1 MITVYKKTAL
11 GLDQIDEVAPGTWI
25 HLVDPTRAEVE
36 QLLSVIDDIPE
47 DFVIAALDEDERAR
61 TDREDGV
68 LLIIL
73 RVPFFFGQD
82 EDLPYGTVPF
92 GIIMTNAY
100 LVTVCKFHTGIAED
114 LLGYRIKGL
123 STAKHVRLILHI
135 LQVTAQKYLAYLRH
149 IDAAIEA
156 VEERLQRS
164 LRNEEVLQLLR
175 YQNCL
180 VYFTTGLKSNQL
192 VMQRLQKTQL
202 FSRFEEDE
210 ELLEDVLIEN
220 SQALEMTQISENILG
235 QDMDAFASIIS
246 NNLNVVMKFLA
257 SVTIIVSVPT
267 LLASIY
273 GMNVDLPFQNSPY
286 AFAVIMGVGLLLA
299 VVVLWV
305 FWRRDWL

>member
-1 MITVYKKTAL
+1 MITVYKKTEL
-11 GLDQIDEVAPGTWI
+11 GLGQVDEITPGTWI

-36 QLLSVIDDIPE
+36 QLLAVIDIPE

-68 LLIIL
+68 TLIIL
-73 RVPFFFGQD
+73 RVPYFFGQD

-92 GIIMTNAY
+92 GIIMTNGY

-135 LQVTAQKYLAYLRH
+135 LLVTAQKYLAYLRH

-192 VMQRLQKTQL
+192 VMQRLQKSQL

-257 SVTIIVSVPT
+257 SATIIVSVPT
-267 LLASIY
+267 LVASIY
-273 GMNVDLPFQNSPY
+273 GMNIDLPFQGSPY
-286 AFAVIMGVGLLLA
+286 AFLVVMGVAVLLA
-299 VVVLWV
+299 AAILWV

>member
-1 MITVYKKTAL
+1 MITVYKKTEL
-11 GLDQIDEVAPGTWI
+11 GLSQVDEITPGTWI

-36 QLLSVIDDIPE
+36 QLLAVIDIPE

-68 LLIIL
+68 TLIIL
-73 RVPFFFGQD
+73 RVPYFFGQD

-92 GIIMTNAY
+92 GIIMTNGY

-135 LQVTAQKYLAYLRH
+135 LLVTAQKYLAYLRH

-192 VMQRLQKTQL
+192 VMQRLQKSQL

-257 SVTIIVSVPT
+257 SATILVSVPT
-267 LLASIY
+267 LAASIY
-273 GMNVDLPFQNSPY
+273 GMNVALPLQGSPY
-286 AFAVIMGVGLLLA
+286 AFVVVMGVALLVA
-299 VVVLWV
+299 VAMLWV

>member
-1 MITVYKKTAL
+1 MITVYKKTDL
-11 GLDQIDEVAPGTWI
+11 GLDQVDEVAPGTWI
-25 HLVDPTRAEVE
+25 HLIDPTRAEVE
-36 QLLSVIDDIPE
+36 QLLTVIDIPE

-68 LLIIL
+68 TLIIL
-73 RVPFFFGQD
+73 RVPYFFGQD

-92 GIIMTNAY
+92 GIIMTNGY

-135 LQVTAQKYLAYLRH
+135 LLVTAQKYLAYLRH

-192 VMQRLQKTQL
+192 VMQRLQKSQL

-257 SVTIIVSVPT
+257 SATIIVSVPT

-273 GMNVDLPFQNSPY
+273 GMNVDLPFQGSPY
-286 AFAVIMGVGLLLA
+286 AFFVVMGVAALLA
-299 VVVLWV
+299 AGMLWV

>member
-1 MITVYKKTAL
+1 MVTVYKKSDL
-11 GLDQIDEVAPGTWI
+11 GLEQIDEVMPGTWI
-25 HLVDPTRAEVE
+25 HLVDPTREEIE
-36 QLLSVIDDIPE
+36 QLLPVIEAPE
-47 DFVIAALDEDERAR
+47 DFVMAALDEDERAR

-68 LLIIL
+68 TLIIL
-73 RVPFFFGQD
+73 RVPYFFGQD
-82 EDLPYGTVPF
+82 DDLPYGTVPL
-92 GIIMTNAY
+92 GIILAPGY
-100 LVTVCKFHTGIAED
+100 LVTVCKFHTGIADD

-156 VEERLQRS
+156 VEAKLQRS
-164 LRNEEVLQLLR
+164 LRNEEVLQMLK

-192 VMQRLQKTQL
+192 VMQRLQKSQL

-210 ELLEDVLIEN
+210 DLLEDVLIEN

-246 NNLNVVMKFLA
+246 NNLNEVMKFLA
-257 SVTIIVSVPT
+257 SVTIIVSLPT
-267 LLASIY
+267 LVASIY
-273 GMNVDLPFQNSPY
+273 GMNVSLPFQSSPM
-286 AFAVIMGVGLLLA
+286 AFAIVMGVALA
-299 VVVLWV
+299 LALGITWV
-305 FWRRDWL
+305 FWRRNWL

>member
-1 MITVYKKTAL
+1 MITVYKKTEL
-11 GLDQIDEVAPGTWI
+11 GLGQVDEITPGTWI

-36 QLLSVIDDIPE
+36 QLLAVIDIPE

-68 LLIIL
+68 TLIIL
-73 RVPFFFGQD
+73 RVPYFFGQD

-92 GIIMTNAY
+92 GIIMTNGY
-100 LVTVCKFHTGIAED
+100 LATVCKFHTGIAED

-135 LQVTAQKYLAYLRH
+135 LLVTAQKYLAYLRH

-192 VMQRLQKTQL
+192 VMQRLQKSQL

-257 SVTIIVSVPT
+257 SATILVSVPT
-267 LLASIY
+267 LAASIY
-273 GMNVDLPFQNSPY
+273 GMNVALPLQGSPY
-286 AFAVIMGVGLLLA
+286 AFVVVMGVALLVA
-299 VVVLWV
+299 VAMLWV

>member
-1 MITVYKKTAL
+1 MVTIYKKTDL
-11 GLDQIDEVAPGTWI
+11 GLEQIDEMSPGTWV
-25 HLVDPTRAEVE
+25 HLVDPQRKEVE
-36 QLLSVIDDIPE
+36 HLLSIIDVPE
-47 DFVIAALDEDERAR
+47 DFIIAALDEDERAR

-68 LLIIL
+68 TLIIL
-73 RVPFFFGQD
+73 RVPYFFGQD
-82 EDLPYGTVPF
+82 EDLPYATVPL
-92 GIIMTNAY
+92 GIILTQGY
-100 LVTVCKFHTGIAED
+100 LVTVCKYHTGIAED
-114 LLGYRIKGL
+114 LRGYRIKGL

-135 LQVTAQKYLAYLRH
+135 LLVTAQKYLNYLRH
-149 IDAAIEA
+149 IDAAIA
-156 VEERLQRS
+156 TVEERLQRS

-192 VMQRLQKTQL
+192 VMQRLQKSQL

-235 QDMDAFASIIS
+235 QDMDAYASIIS

-257 SVTIIVSVPT
+257 SATIIVSVPS
-267 LLASIY
+267 LLAGIY
-273 GMNVDLPFQNSPY
+273 GMNVDLPFQGSPY
-286 AFAVIMGVGLLLA
+286 AFWVVMGAGVLLA
-299 VVVLWV
+299 VVMLWA

>member
-1 MITVYKKTAL
+1 MITVYKKTEL
-11 GLDQIDEVAPGTWI
+11 GLGQVDEITPGTWI

-36 QLLSVIDDIPE
+36 QLLAVIDIPE

-68 LLIIL
+68 TLIIL
-73 RVPFFFGQD
+73 RVPYFFGQD

-92 GIIMTNAY
+92 GIIMTNGY

-135 LQVTAQKYLAYLRH
+135 LLVTAQKYLAYLRH

-192 VMQRLQKTQL
+192 VMQRLQKSQL

-257 SVTIIVSVPT
+257 SATILVSVPT
-267 LLASIY
+267 LAASIY
-273 GMNVDLPFQNSPY
+273 GMNVALPLQGSPY
-286 AFAVIMGVGLLLA
+286 AFVVVMGVALLVA
-299 VVVLWV
+299 VAMLWV

>member
-1 MITVYKKTAL
+1 MITVYKKTDL
-11 GLDQIDEVAPGTWI
+11 GLDQVDEVAPGTWM
-25 HLVDPTRAEVE
+25 HLIDPTRAEVE
-36 QLLSVIDDIPE
+36 QRLTVIDIPE

-68 LLIIL
+68 TLIIL
-73 RVPFFFGQD
+73 RVPYFFGQD
-82 EDLPYGTVPF
+82 EDLPYGTVPL
-92 GIIMTNAY
+92 GIILTNGY
-100 LVTVCKFHTGIAED
+100 LVTVCKYHTGIAED

-123 STAKHVRLILHI
+123 STVKHVRLILHI
-135 LQVTAQKYLAYLRH
+135 LLVTAQKYLAYLRH
-149 IDAAIEA
+149 IDAAIEG

-192 VMQRLQKTQL
+192 VMQRLQKSQL
-202 FSRFEEDE
+202 FSRSEEDE

-257 SVTIIVSVPT
+257 SATILVSVPT
-267 LLASIY
+267 LVASIY
-273 GMNVDLPFQNSPY
+273 GMNIDLPLQGSPY
-286 AFAVIMGVGLLLA
+286 AFVIVMGAALLVAAVM
-299 VVVLWV
+299 LWT

>member
-1 MITVYKKTAL
+1 MVNIYKRTDRGVGRMDVL
-11 GLDQIDEVAPGTWI
+11 SPGTWV
-25 HLVDPTRAEVE
+25 HLVDPQRAEVE
-36 QLLSVIDDIPE
+36 HILSVIDAPE

-61 TDREDGV
+61 TDREDDV
-68 LLIIL
+68 TLIIL
-73 RVPFFFGQD
+73 RVPYFFGQD
-82 EDLPYGTVPF
+82 EDLPYGTVPL
-92 GIIMTNAY
+92 GIILTPGY
-100 LVTVCKFHTGIAED
+100 LVTVCKYHTGIAED
-114 LLGYRIKGL
+114 LSGYRIKGL

-135 LQVTAQKYLAYLRH
+135 LLVTAQKYLNYLRH
-149 IDAAIEA
+149 IDAAIA
-156 VEERLQRS
+156 TVEGRLQRS

-192 VMQRLQKTQL
+192 VMQRLQRSRL

-235 QDMDAFASIIS
+235 QDMDAYASIIS

-257 SVTIIVSVPT
+257 SATIIVSVPT

-273 GMNVDLPFQNSPY
+273 GMNVDLPLQGSPY
-286 AFAVIMGVGLLLA
+286 AFVVVMGVALLLVMA
-299 VVVLWV
+299 MLWL

>member
-11 GLDQIDEVAPGTWI
+11 GLDQIDEVAPGTWV
-25 HLVDPTRAEVE
+25 HLADPTRVEVE

-73 RVPFFFGQD
+73 RVPYFFGQD

-92 GIIMTNAY
+92 GIIMTNGY

-114 LLGYRIKGL
+114 LLGHRIKGL

-192 VMQRLQKTQL
+192 VMQRLQKSQL

-273 GMNVDLPFQNSPY
+273 GMNIDLPFQGSPY
-286 AFAVIMGVGLLLA
+286 AFVVIMGVGVLLA

>member
-1 MITVYKKTAL
+1 MITIYKKTDF
-11 GLDQIDEVAPGTWI
+11 GLEQIDELSPGTWV
-25 HLVDPTRAEVE
+25 HLVDPQRAEVE
-36 QLLSVIDDIPE
+36 RLLAIIDVPE
-47 DFVIAALDEDERAR
+47 DFILAALDEDERAR
-61 TDREDGV
+61 TDREEGV
-68 LLIIL
+68 TLIIL
-73 RVPFFFGQD
+73 RVPYFFGHD
-82 EDLPYGTVPF
+82 EDLPYGTVPL
-92 GIIMTNAY
+92 GIILTNGY
-100 LVTVCKFHTGIAED
+100 LVTVCKYHTGIAED

-123 STAKHVRLILHI
+123 STVKHVRLILHI
-135 LQVTAQKYLAYLRH
+135 LLVTSQKYLAYLRH
-149 IDAAIEA
+149 IDAAIEV

-192 VMQRLQKTQL
+192 VMQRLQKSQL

-257 SVTIIVSVPT
+257 SATIIVSVPT
-267 LLASIY
+267 LVASIY
-273 GMNVDLPFQNSPY
+273 GMNIDLPFQGSPY
-286 AFAVIMGVGLLLA
+286 AFFVVMGVAVLLA
-299 VVVLWV
+299 AAILWV

>member
-1 MITVYKKTAL
+1 MVNIYKKTDL
-11 GLDQIDEVAPGTWI
+11 GLERMDVLSPGTWV
-25 HLVDPTRAEVE
+25 HLVDPQRAEVE
-36 QLLSVIDDIPE
+36 HILSVIDAPE

-61 TDREDGV
+61 TDREDDV
-68 LLIIL
+68 PLIIL
-73 RVPFFFGQD
+73 RVPYFFGQD
-82 EDLPYGTVPF
+82 EDLPYGTVPL
-92 GIIMTNAY
+92 GIILTPGY
-100 LVTVCKFHTGIAED
+100 LVTVCKYHTGIAED
-114 LLGYRIKGL
+114 LSGYRIKGL

-135 LQVTAQKYLAYLRH
+135 LLVTAQKYLNYLRH
-149 IDAAIEA
+149 IDAAIA
-156 VEERLQRS
+156 TVEGRLQRS

-192 VMQRLQKTQL
+192 VMQRLQRSRL

-235 QDMDAFASIIS
+235 QDMDAYASIIS

-257 SVTIIVSVPT
+257 SATIIVSVPT

-273 GMNVDLPFQNSPY
+273 GMNVDLPLQGSPY
-286 AFAVIMGVGLLLA
+286 AFVVVMGVALLLVMA
-299 VVVLWV
+299 MLWL

>member
-1 MITVYKKTAL
+1 MITVYKKTEL

-25 HLVDPTRAEVE
+25 HLIDPTRTEVE
-36 QLLSVIDDIPE
+36 QLLAVIDIPE

-68 LLIIL
+68 TLIIL
-73 RVPFFFGQD
+73 RVPYFFGQE
-82 EDLPYGTVPF
+82 EDLPYGTVPL
-92 GIIMTNAY
+92 GIILTNGY
-100 LVTVCKFHTGIAED
+100 LVTVCKYHTGIAED

-135 LQVTAQKYLAYLRH
+135 LLVTAQKYLAYLRH

-192 VMQRLQKTQL
+192 VMQRLQKSQL

-257 SVTIIVSVPT
+257 SATIIVSVPT

-273 GMNVDLPFQNSPY
+273 GMNVDLPFQGSPY
-286 AFAVIMGVGLLLA
+286 AFVVVMGVALLLA
-299 VVVLWV
+299 AAMLWV

>member
-1 MITVYKKTAL
+1 MITVYKKTDL
-11 GLDQIDEVAPGTWI
+11 GLDQVDEVAPGTWI
-25 HLVDPTRAEVE
+25 HLIDPTRAEVE
-36 QLLSVIDDIPE
+36 QLLTVIDIPE

-68 LLIIL
+68 TLIIL
-73 RVPFFFGQD
+73 RVPYFFGQD

-92 GIIMTNAY
+92 GIIMTNGY

-135 LQVTAQKYLAYLRH
+135 LLVTAQKYLAYLRH

-192 VMQRLQKTQL
+192 VMQRLQKSQL

-257 SVTIIVSVPT
+257 SATILVSVPT
-267 LLASIY
+267 LVASIY
-273 GMNVDLPFQNSPY
+273 GMNIDLPLQGSPY
-286 AFAVIMGVGLLLA
+286 AFVIVMGAALLVAAVM
-299 VVVLWV
+299 LWT

>member
-25 HLVDPTRAEVE
+25 HLIDPTRTEVK
-36 QLLSVIDDIPE
+36 QLLSVIDIPE

-68 LLIIL
+68 TLIIL
-73 RVPFFFGQD
+73 RVPYFFGQE
-82 EDLPYGTVPF
+82 EDLPYGTVPL
-92 GIIMTNAY
+92 GIILTNGY
-100 LVTVCKFHTGIAED
+100 LVTVCKYHTGIAED
-114 LLGYRIKGL
+114 LLGHRIKGL

-192 VMQRLQKTQL
+192 VMQRLQKSQL

-235 QDMDAFASIIS
+235 QDMDAYASIIS

-257 SVTIIVSVPT
+257 SATIIVSVPT

-273 GMNVDLPFQNSPY
+273 GMNVDLPLQGSPY
-286 AFAVIMGVGLLLA
+286 AFVVVMGVALLLA
-299 VVVLWV
+299 AAILWL

>member
-1 MITVYKKTAL
+1 MITVYKKTDL
-11 GLDQIDEVAPGTWI
+11 GLDQVDEVAPGTWI
-25 HLVDPTRAEVE
+25 HLIDPTRAEVE
-36 QLLSVIDDIPE
+36 QLLTVIDIPE

-68 LLIIL
+68 TLIIL
-73 RVPFFFGQD
+73 RVPYFFGQD
-82 EDLPYGTVPF
+82 EDLPYGTVPL
-92 GIIMTNAY
+92 GIILTNGY
-100 LVTVCKFHTGIAED
+100 LVTVCKYHTGIAED

-135 LQVTAQKYLAYLRH
+135 LLVTAQKYLAYLRH

-192 VMQRLQKTQL
+192 VMQRLQKSQL

-257 SVTIIVSVPT
+257 SATIIVSVPT

-273 GMNVDLPFQNSPY
+273 GMNVDLPFQGSPY
-286 AFAVIMGVGLLLA
+286 AFVVVMGVALLLA
-299 VVVLWV
+299 AAMLWV

>member
-1 MITVYKKTAL
+1 MVNIYKKTDL
-11 GLDQIDEVAPGTWI
+11 GLERMDVLSPGTWV
-25 HLVDPTRAEVE
+25 HLVDPQRAEVE
-36 QLLSVIDDIPE
+36 HILSVIDAPE

-61 TDREDGV
+61 TDREDDV
-68 LLIIL
+68 TLIIL
-73 RVPFFFGQD
+73 RVPYFFGHD
-82 EDLPYGTVPF
+82 EDLPYGTVPL
-92 GIIMTNAY
+92 GIILTPGY
-100 LVTVCKFHTGIAED
+100 LVTVCKYHTGIAED
-114 LLGYRIKGL
+114 LSGYRIKGL

-135 LQVTAQKYLAYLRH
+135 LLVTAQKYLNYLRH
-149 IDAAIEA
+149 IDAAIA
-156 VEERLQRS
+156 TVEGRLQRS

-192 VMQRLQKTQL
+192 VMQRLQRSRL

-235 QDMDAFASIIS
+235 QDMDAYASIIS

-257 SVTIIVSVPT
+257 SATIIVSVPT

-273 GMNVDLPFQNSPY
+273 GMNVDLPLQGSPY
-286 AFAVIMGVGLLLA
+286 AFVVVMGVALLLVMA
-299 VVVLWV
+299 MLWL

>member
-1 MITVYKKTAL
+1 MITVYKKTEL
-11 GLDQIDEVAPGTWI
+11 GLGQVDEITPGTWI

-36 QLLSVIDDIPE
+36 QLLAVIDIPE
-47 DFVIAALDEDERAR
+47 DFVFAALDEDERAR

-68 LLIIL
+68 TLIIL
-73 RVPFFFGQD
+73 RVPYFFGQD

-92 GIIMTNAY
+92 GIIMTNGY
-100 LVTVCKFHTGIAED
+100 LATVCKFHTGIAED

-135 LQVTAQKYLAYLRH
+135 LLVTAQKYLAYLRH

-192 VMQRLQKTQL
+192 VMQRLQKSQL

-257 SVTIIVSVPT
+257 SATILVSVPT
-267 LLASIY
+267 LAASIY
-273 GMNVDLPFQNSPY
+273 GMNVALPLQGSPY
-286 AFAVIMGVGLLLA
+286 AFVVVMGVALLVA
-299 VVVLWV
+299 VAMLWV

>member
-1 MITVYKKTAL
+1 MITVYKKTDL
-11 GLDQIDEVAPGTWI
+11 GLEQVDDTAPGTWI
-25 HLVDPTRAEVE
+25 HLADPTRAEVE
-36 QLLSVIDDIPE
+36 QLLSVIDIPE

-68 LLIIL
+68 TLIIL
-73 RVPFFFGQD
+73 RVPYFFGQD

-92 GIIMTNAY
+92 GIIMTNGY

-135 LQVTAQKYLAYLRH
+135 LLVTAQKYLAYLRH

-192 VMQRLQKTQL
+192 VMQRLQKSQL

-257 SVTIIVSVPT
+257 SVTIIASVPT

-273 GMNVDLPFQNSPY
+273 GMNVDLPFQSSPY
-286 AFAVIMGVGLLLA
+286 AFAVVMGVAALLVA
-299 VVVLWV
+299 VMLWV